1 MRHFGYLRLEE
12 LDDRSQTITK
22 LTSTCTGL
30 RVGPTLPLVSVAP
43 RLKPRRVI
51 SQLTMNVTME
61 TYYILRPSVNTH
73 KTPPVVYSCSTHL
86 SPLIFISI
94 PGELYGHSTFMQK
107 SILRWYCSLCPPFWI
122 FRNSNFYVWS
132 VLHRQLAST
141 CQISSKSVN
150 SNCGGHMMFF
160 ILCFIMAAVCHHCA
174 RWTTH
179 QEHSRVCIVTQTGL
193 IWTVVSNFR

>member
-1 MRHFGYLRLEE
+1 MRHTGDTCIKRQSIENIVFCRYTKHNMRHFGYLRLEE

-73 KTPPVVYSCSTHL
+73 KTPPAVYSCSTHL

-107 SILRWYCSLCPPFWI
+107 SILR
-122 FRNSNFYVWS
+122 
-132 VLHRQLAST
+132 
-141 CQISSKSVN
+141 
-150 SNCGGHMMFF
+150 
-160 ILCFIMAAVCHHCA
+160 
-174 RWTTH
+174 
-179 QEHSRVCIVTQTGL
+179 
-193 IWTVVSNFR
+193 